1 MTPILLHYEGSP
13 YAELIRAAFGV
24 KGLAWQSL
32 IVPNVLPKPDQ
43 AELTGGYG
51 RTPALQ
57 IGADIYCDT
66 AAMMLAIERLPGPSL
81 YPAPLGAL
89 HKIVANWA
97 GGAQF
102 MAHVGAAMGNMPA
115 EAMGGAFIA
124 DRQQRFGLDMGALG
138 KAGPHLAG
146 QALVASAWLCE
157 ILADGRSF
165 IGGDAPGHGD
175 LALYSNLWFVKV
187 IPFAGETAA
196 TMLARPGVSAWY
208 GRMAAFGHGVR
219 REISGDEAIAIAAA
233 AEPLPVTGS
242 VEAPYVAGMMAA
254 VKSEGSNDA
263 PVVGTLV
270 RCDASGITLLRDGE
284 RCGRVA
290 VHFPRLGQ
298 IVMPA

>member
-13 YAELIRAAFGV
+13 YAELVRTAFGM
-24 KGLAWQSL
+24 KGLAWRSL
-32 IVPNVLPKPDQ
+32 IVPNVLPKPTQ

-57 IGADIYCDT
+57 LGADIYCDT
-66 AAMMLAIERLPGPSL
+66 AAMLPAIDALPGPSL
-81 YPAPLGAL
+81 YPAPLGPL
-89 HKIVANWA
+89 HRIVANWA
-97 GGAQF
+97 GSAQF

-124 DRQQRFGLDMGALG
+124 DRQQRFGLDMAALS
-138 KAGPHLAG
+138 KAAPHLAG
-146 QALVASAWLCE
+146 QALVASAWLSDV
-157 ILADGRSF
+157 LADGRPF

-187 IPFAGETAA
+187 IPFAADIAGQ
-196 TMLARPGVSAWY
+196 MLARPGVQAWY
-208 GRMAAFGHGVR
+208 DRMAAFGHASR
-219 REISGDEAIAIAAA
+219 TEISDDDAIAVAAA
-233 AEPLPVTGS
+233 AEPRPVTGS
-242 VEAPYVAGMMAA
+242 VDAPYVKGMTAA
-254 VKSEGSNDA
+254 VKSDGSNDA

-270 RCDASGITLLRDGE
+270 RCDASGITLLRDGP
-284 RCGRVA
+284 RTGRVA

>member
-1 MTPILLHYEGSP
+1 MEPILLHYEGSP
-13 YAELIRAAFGV
+13 YAELVRTAFGV
-24 KGLAWQSL
+24 KGLTWRSL
-32 IVPNVLPKPDQ
+32 IVPNVLPKPTQ

-66 AAMMLAIERLPGPSL
+66 AAMLPAIEALPGPSL
-81 YPAPLGAL
+81 YPAPLGPL
-89 HKIVANWA
+89 HRIIANWA
-97 GGAQF
+97 GSAQF

-124 DRQQRFGLDMGALG
+124 DRQQRFGLDMAALS
-138 KAGPHLAG
+138 KAAPHLAG
-146 QALVASAWLCE
+146 QALVASAWLSE
-157 ILADGRSF
+157 ALADGRPF

-187 IPFAGETAA
+187 IPFAADTSAA
-196 TMLARPGVSAWY
+196 MLARPGVQAWY
-208 GRMAAFGHGVR
+208 DRMAAFGHGQR
-219 REISGDEAIAIAAA
+219 SEISDDEAIAVAAA
-233 AEPLPVTGS
+233 AEPRPVTGS
-242 VEAPYVAGMMAA
+242 VEAPYIAGMTAA

-270 RCDASGITLLRDGE
+270 RCDASGITLLRDGA
-284 RCGRVA
+284 RTGRVA

>member
-57 IGADIYCDT
+57 LGADIYCDT
-66 AAMMLAIERLPGPSL
+66 AAMMLAIEGLPGPSL
-81 YPAPLGAL
+81 YPQPLGAL

-138 KAGPHLAG
+138 KAAPHLAG
-146 QALVASAWLCE
+146 QALVASAWLSE

-175 LALYSNLWFVKV
+175 LALYSNMWFVKV

-208 GRMAAFGHGVR
+208 ARMAAFGHGQR
-219 REISGDEAIAIAAA
+219 HEISGDEAIAIAAA

-242 VEAPYVAGMMAA
+242 VEVPYVAGMTAA

-298 IVMPA
+298 IVMPV

>member
-1 MTPILLHYEGSP
+1 MEPILLHYEGSP
-13 YAELIRAAFGV
+13 YAELVRAAFGI
-24 KGLAWQSL
+24 KGLAWRSL
-32 IVPNVLPKPDQ
+32 IVPNVLPKPTQ

-57 IGADIYCDT
+57 LGADIYCDT
-66 AAMMLAIERLPGPSL
+66 AAMLPAIEALPGPSL
-81 YPAPLGAL
+81 YPAPLGTL
-89 HKIVANWA
+89 HRVIANWA
-97 GGAQF
+97 GSAQF

-124 DRQQRFGLDMGALG
+124 DRQKRFGLDMGAL
-138 KAGPHLAG
+138 ASAAPHLAG
-146 QALVASAWLCE
+146 QALVASAWLSE
-157 ILADGRSF
+157 VLSDGRPF

-187 IPFAGETAA
+187 IPFAADTAA
-196 TMLARPGVSAWY
+196 AMLARPGVQAWY
-208 GRMAAFGHGVR
+208 DRMAAFGHATR
-219 REISGDEAIAIAAA
+219 TEISDDEAIAIAAA
-233 AEPLPVTGS
+233 AEPRPVTGS
-242 VEAPYVAGMMAA
+242 VEAPYVKGMAAA

-270 RCDASGITLLRDGE
+270 RCDASGITLLRDGP
-284 RCGRVA
+284 RTGRVA